1 MGLRLLLVIM
11 VALAAQPAGACPAG
25 SPCLK
30 YRRMPPPPPPVQ
42 IVRYTRSTLATLD
55 RMDRASI
62 VRFLTGSTW
71 TTGLDTI
78 RFVDPRA
85 GHFAR
90 PPRGERRVLVREV
103 ETTRAGVF
111 IGIDGALFS
120 LTTCRVGRTLS
131 TCLEATSRTDAQLFG
146 GLGYGG

>member
-1 MGLRLLLVIM
+1 MGLRLFLVIM
-11 VALAAQPAGACPAG
+11 VALAARPAGACPAG

-42 IVRYTRSTLATLD
+42 VVRYARTAPATLD

-71 TTGLDTI
+71 ANGRDVI
-78 RFVDPRA
+78 RFVDPRL

-90 PPRGERRVLVREV
+90 PPSGERAVLIREV
-103 ETTRAGVF
+103 ETTRGGIFV
-111 IGIDGALFS
+111 GIDGALFS
-120 LTTCRVGRTLS
+120 LTTCRAGRALT
-131 TCLEATSRTDAQLFG
+131 TCLQATQMTDAQMFG